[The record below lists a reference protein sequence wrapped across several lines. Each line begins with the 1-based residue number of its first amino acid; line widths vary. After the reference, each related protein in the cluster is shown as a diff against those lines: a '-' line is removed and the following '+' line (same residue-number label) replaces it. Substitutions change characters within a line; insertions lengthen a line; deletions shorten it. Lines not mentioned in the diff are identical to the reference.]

1 MLIAIMPDEI
11 HKLENFMLYSQN
23 PNTLLCCGI
32 TNDTESSA
40 VFYEVTEI
48 PTGQEQR
55 CLPQSYGKNLNLE
68 RIEHGIADYTELHR
82 KYDEQQQT
90 INEYETALTEIETAL
105 GV

>member
-48 PTGQEQR
+48 PKGQEQR

-68 RIEHGIADYTELHR
+68 RIERGIADYTELHR